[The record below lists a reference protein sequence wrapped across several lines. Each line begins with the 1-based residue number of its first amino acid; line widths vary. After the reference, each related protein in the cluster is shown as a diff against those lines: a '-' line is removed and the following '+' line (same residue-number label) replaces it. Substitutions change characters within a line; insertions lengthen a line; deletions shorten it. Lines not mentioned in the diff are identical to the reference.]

1 MVLTVRDLVAGY
13 GAADEILKGVSLSVG
28 AGEIVSIIGPNGA
41 GKSTCLKVIAGLMAP
56 RRGSVT
62 FKGQEIAGLPARRTA
77 ALGLA
82 YVAQENNVFPS
93 LSIQENL
100 AIGGYLSPSTRRR
113 RSDEI
118 MVQFPL
124 LRARRR
130 DAARALS
137 GGQRQTLAVAMALM
151 SEPALLVLDEPS
163 AGLSPAAAETLFE
176 TIVAIKA
183 AGVSVLMIEQN
194 ALDALAISDRAY
206 ILVLGQNR
214 QDGPAAD
221 LANDPEIRTIFLGG

>member
-1 MVLTVRDLVAGY
+1 MVLIVRDLVAGY
-13 GAADEILKGVSLSVG
+13 GAADEILKSVSLSVG
-28 AGEIVSIIGPNGA
+28 VGEIVSIIGPNGA
-41 GKSTCLKVIAGLMAP
+41 GKSTCLKVIAGLLAP

-82 YVAQENNVFPS
+82 YVAQENNIFPS

-118 MVQFPL
+118 MGQFPL
-124 LRARRR
+124 LRERRR

>member
-1 MVLTVRDLVAGY
+1 MVLIATDLVAGY

-41 GKSTCLKVIAGLMAP
+41 GKSTCLKVIAGLLAP
-56 RRGSVT
+56 RRGSIT

-82 YVAQENNVFPS
+82 YVAQENNIFPS

-100 AIGGYLSPSTRRR
+100 AIGGYLSPVTRRR
-113 RSDEI
+113 RGDEI
-118 MVQFPL
+118 MDRFPM
-124 LRARRR
+124 LRERRR
-130 DAARALS
+130 HAARALS

-151 SEPALLVLDEPS
+151 SEPSLLVLDEPS

-176 TIVAIKA
+176 TIVAIRA
-183 AGVSVLMIEQN
+183 TGVSVLMIEQN

-214 QDGPAAD
+214 QEGPASD